1 MAAAPPLSYCWWLLL
16 VSRGVASEGKLMA
29 GNIVLM
35 PTSRGTMLDPKTAQA
50 CAELLAET
58 IWLLDKQIELAAELL
73 GADRARLFLR
83 AIEEH
88 VADKLEG
95 RWQLRG
101 NQS

>member
-1 MAAAPPLSYCWWLLL
+1 MAD
-16 VSRGVASEGKLMA
+16 
-29 GNIVLM
+29 NIVGM
-35 PTSRGTMLDPKTAQA
+35 PASRGTTLDPETARA
-50 CAELLAET
+50 CTELLAQA
-58 IWLLDKQIELAAELL
+58 IWHLDKQIERAEELL
-73 GADRARLFLR
+73 GADRAHLFLR